1 MLESALQSKIIIWLE
16 KNGWFVVK
24 IIQCNKNGIPDLMA
38 LRNGTAI
45 FIEVKA
51 LGKKARPLQEF
62 RINQLTKQGFTAK
75 VIDKIEDDYEF
86 TNPC

>member
-1 MLESALQSKIIIWLE
+1 
-16 KNGWFVVK
+16 
-24 IIQCNKNGIPDLMA
+24 MA

-75 VIDKIEDDYEF
+75 VIDQIEQIYEF
-86 TNPC
+86 TNAS